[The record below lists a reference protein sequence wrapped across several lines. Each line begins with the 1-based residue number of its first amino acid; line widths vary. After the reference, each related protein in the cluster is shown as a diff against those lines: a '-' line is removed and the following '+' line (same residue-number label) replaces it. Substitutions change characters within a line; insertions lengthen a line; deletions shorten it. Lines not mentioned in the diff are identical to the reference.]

1 MTDIAVRCRAVVWD
15 HPSVTLAPYGRLLR
29 RPAVLR
35 LVLLSLV
42 ARVPHASVGVVLT
55 LHVVVTLDLGY
66 ARAGL
71 VAAAMTVGMALGGPW
86 RGRRVDRLGLRR
98 ALLPS
103 VVVEAGIWA
112 VAPFL
117 PYRALLVA
125 AVVSGLFMVPV
136 FSVIRQSLSVLV
148 PPAEQRTAFALD
160 SVCTELS
167 FMLGP
172 VLGVLVATTWSTTAA
187 LVTLGVATVGA
198 GALLMWFDP
207 PTRSSAVP
215 DAAAAGDGGGGQREH
230 AVTGRVLT
238 PALLVTLLAA
248 SAASLVLTGTDVS
261 IIASLEEWD
270 EVGATGW
277 MVALWAGGSVVG
289 GIVYGAGHRSVQPL
303 TLVLLLSLLTV
314 PAALAGTPFWLA
326 VAVVL
331 AGVPCAPALSAI
343 NASLVRLVPE
353 DRRGEV
359 MGWSGSAM
367 TVGSALGAP
376 VVGALIDRAGA
387 ASGFLAAGA
396 VGAVVAGGGL
406 LVLRVTR
413 SARASSEAP
422 SAAPGAAPPAPV
434 TEVAPGEVLAGVAP
448 GDVLAGVTP
457 GQPAPRTAP
466 VDPTPAPAAQ
476 G

>member
-1 MTDIAVRCRAVVWD
+1 VAPRAGSPWRKSRCLLSV
-15 HPSVTLAPYGRLLR
+15 PSGIIEPVTLDPYGRLLR
-29 RPAVLR
+29 HPGVLR
-35 LVLLSLV
+35 LVLVSLV
-42 ARVPHASVGVVLT
+42 ARLPHASVGVVLT

-66 ARAGL
+66 AKAGA

-103 VVVEAGIWA
+103 VVIEAGVWA
-112 VAPFL
+112 VASFL
-117 PYRALLVA
+117 SYGALLVA
-125 AVVSGLFMVPV
+125 GVVAGLFMVPV

-148 PPAEQRTAFALD
+148 PEPEQRTAFALD
-160 SVCTELS
+160 SVFTEVS

-187 LVTLGVATVGA
+187 LVCVGVATVGA

-207 PTRSSAVP
+207 PTRSVVGEGSVRQPAARPTGVP
-215 DAAAAGDGGGGQREH
+215 RAW
-230 AVTGRVLT
+230 VLT
-238 PALLVTLLAA
+238 PALVVTLVAS

-261 IIASLEEWD
+261 IVASLEEWD
-270 EVGATGW
+270 QVSATGW
-277 MVALWAGGSVVG
+277 MIALWAAGSVVG
-289 GIVYGAGHRSVQPL
+289 GLVYGAGHRSVQPL

-314 PAALAGTPFWLA
+314 PAAQAGTPLLLA
-326 VAVVL
+326 VAVVV
-331 AGVPCAPALSAI
+331 AGLPCAPALSAI

-376 VVGALIDRAGA
+376 VCGALIDRTGAGA
-387 ASGFLAAGA
+387 GFLVAGT

-406 LVLRVTR
+406 LVLRAAR
-413 SARASSEAP
+413 SRRAS
-422 SAAPGAAPPAPV
+422 PV
-434 TEVAPGEVLAGVAP
+434 TADVAPDVPADVAP
-448 GDVLAGVTP
+448 AESGGRPV
-457 GQPAPRTAP
+457 TAP
-466 VDPTPAPAAQ
+466 L